1 MVAYCESP
9 THHARQEQDDHER
22 VHDGEPLDV
31 GVRHRVEDVIPSG
44 RPFDVAVLLPLDA
57 IRVGNRQGFFSAAWN
72 SFRSPHVLYLLAC
85 LETLV
90 TLGFDVDFDDAS
102 GRVGQE
108 MIIPLLRLFRFVIL
122 DGEVDMIEHEIHV
135 VAVKNRTDDASVLLH
150 PRLRHVATDGETL
163 E

>member
-1 MVAYCESP
+1 MAGLLLVRDLMATSNPSTDMVMLELTASKTYSYRHPNYESP
-9 THHARQEQDDHER
+9 THLAGQKQDDNER

-72 SFRSPHVLYLLAC
+72 SFRSPHVLHLLAC

-90 TLGFDVDFDDAS
+90 TLGFDVDFDNAS
-102 GRVGQE
+102 
-108 MIIPLLRLFRFVIL
+108 
-122 DGEVDMIEHEIHV
+122 
-135 VAVKNRTDDASVLLH
+135 S
-150 PRLRHVATDGETL
+150 
-163 E
+163 